1 MSKQIN
7 VLSGIL
13 SGGTIAFHA
22 VFAKA
27 FRSIP
32 VGVFLSQGYF
42 WQENAKFRDKE
53 KYKTVEGKT
62 FFAMTAKEWFEET
75 SLTQEQQTRVRETL
89 VKHNVLIEWLT
100 DNPAKLYFHIDLEVL
115 VSVINQY
122 LVSGISVSVDNRNK
136 NRFKTQT
143 RLGKKPKQD
152 LVKNP
157 NTSIVES
164 LDSFES
170 EGEGTLPPAP
180 NPSNLQSQ
188 KKDRGL
194 VAPAENPKTVKAE
207 KKEKD
212 FIPRGAAPAD
222 CDGSYGVGK
231 IEFYPVRLDAKEIR
245 GLVDLTETYPFGFCE
260 TCQGQKVV
268 GGRNGLI
275 ECPTCEGTGLG
286 TGRTESET
294 PAELEDW
301 AVNNILTNTPT
312 HIVTETTEDPNIRIT
327 TGLNLSEPITK
338 TVTFPH
344 RVKRKNGRIE
354 IPDEAAA
361 EILPWATGDGAE
373 TVKSWY
379 DRAFRQHSPKDV
391 EDMVMRF
398 STVFLS
404 SEKAAFRDMMETN
417 PLSFFKRRFAGFVA
431 DQKQYDRNNAPKEG
445 GQTRQNGQPH
455 SALPR
460 SLQNQVGK

>member
-1 MSKQIN
+1 MSIIRIKKKEHPYVQVDKR
-7 VLSGIL
+7 VLEDSRLSWRAKGIL
-13 SGGTIAFHA
+13 VYLLTKPDGWTVRVADIWGKGQEGRGAVQACLKELNKCGYAQLVTTKGDGTI
-22 VFAKA
+22 FA
-27 FRSIP
+27 
-32 VGVFLSQGYF
+32 G
-42 WQENAKFRDKE
+42 
-53 KYKTVEGKT
+53 
-62 FFAMTAKEWFEET
+62 KEWQVNEEPIGGF
-75 SLTQEQQTRVRETL
+75 LAA
-89 VKHNVLIEWLT
+89 T
-100 DNPAKLYFHIDLEVL
+100 DKPKTDAP
-115 VSVINQY
+115 INRR
-122 LVSGISVSVDNRNK
+122 SVSRAVNSN
-136 NRFKTQT
+136 N
-143 RLGKKPKQD
+143 
-152 LVKNP
+152 
-157 NTSIVES
+157 ES
-164 LDSFES
+164 LSEINS
-170 EGEGTLPPAP
+170 NNEGERTPPAP

-188 KKDRGL
+188 KKESGL

-231 IEFYPVRLDAKEIR
+231 IEFYPAAAEDEDAFAQWLPSLHTAMENNAPGSMPKPP
-245 GLVDLTETYPFGFCE
+245 YPLNLGFCGN
-260 TCQGQKVV
+260 CMGL
-268 GGRNGLI
+268 GYRNGRNGR
-275 ECPTCEGTGLG
+275 ETCEDCEGSGHGDQMIADPQFEVTAIA
-286 TGRTESET
+286 S
-294 PAELEDW
+294 
-301 AVNNILTNTPT
+301 PT
-312 HIVTETTEDPNIRIT
+312 DLPGVTLVEAA
-327 TGLNLSEPITK
+327 PI
-338 TVTFPH
+338 H
-344 RVKRKNGRIE
+344 HRKNGRIE

-361 EILPWATGDGAE
+361 EILPWVKGDGAQ

>member
-231 IEFYPVRLDAKEIR
+231 IEFYPAAAEDEDAFAQWLPSLHTAMENNAPGSMPKPP
-245 GLVDLTETYPFGFCE
+245 YPLNLGFCGN
-260 TCQGQKVV
+260 CMGL
-268 GGRNGLI
+268 GYRNGRNGR
-275 ECPTCEGTGLG
+275 ETCEDCEGSGHGDQMIADPQFEVTAIA
-286 TGRTESET
+286 S
-294 PAELEDW
+294 
-301 AVNNILTNTPT
+301 PT
-312 HIVTETTEDPNIRIT
+312 DLPGVTLVEAA
-327 TGLNLSEPITK
+327 PI
-338 TVTFPH
+338 H
-344 RVKRKNGRIE
+344 HRKNGRIE

-361 EILPWATGDGAE
+361 EILPWVKGDGAQ

-445 GQTRQNGQPH
+445 GQTRQTP
-455 SALPR
+455 P
-460 SLQNQVGK
+460 QNYTSQTRH